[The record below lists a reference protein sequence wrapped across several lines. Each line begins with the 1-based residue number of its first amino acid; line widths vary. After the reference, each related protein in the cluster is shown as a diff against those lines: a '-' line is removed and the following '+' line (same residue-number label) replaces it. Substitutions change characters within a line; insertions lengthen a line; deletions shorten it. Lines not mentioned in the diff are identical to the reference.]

1 MDCQVRKPIA
11 CRRMSWGPIRLRLK
25 HTMMH
30 MFETHVAYNVTKIHT
45 CIATVFSGSPMHVGG
60 KAFGPPVYQTGG
72 KALTYVCIRI
82 GDKALETVCAQI
94 GGQAL
99 TTMCAPILAVRP

>member
-1 MDCQVRKPIA
+1 
-11 CRRMSWGPIRLRLK
+11 
-25 HTMMH
+25 MMR

-72 KALTYVCIRI
+72 KALTSVCIRI
-82 GDKALETVCAQI
+82 GDKALETVCARI
-94 GGQAL
+94 GDQAL
-99 TTMCAPILAVRP
+99 TTFCAPILAVRP

>member
-1 MDCQVRKPIA
+1 MR
-11 CRRMSWGPIRLRLK
+11 
-25 HTMMH
+25 

-72 KALTYVCIRI
+72 KALTPVCIRI

-94 GGQAL
+94 GGKAVCPTLYQFGGKAL
-99 TTMCAPILAVRP
+99 RQLCAPILAVRP